1 VVLPW
6 YHCGTKVVPFLSASP
21 TETEGVAVSKQIH
34 DEEGDRRKQVKF
46 RVDKSKCDA
55 LDEVADEL
63 DTSRAQLLR
72 GAVDDLLDEHADATR
87 DTGGEYWPERED
99 LTELYRSCLR
109 HANKKL
115 ILNLRVKGGMVAE
128 DTRYNRND
136 LVGALRPLEKRGYVR
151 VQCSGV
157 FGRNLN
163 SEVAVRVK
171 PKCADPKQWKYRKVE
186 DENSQRQATGA
197 D

>member
-1 VVLPW
+1 M
-6 YHCGTKVVPFLSASP
+6 
-21 TETEGVAVSKQIH
+21 SKQIH
-34 DEEGDRRKQVKF
+34 EEGDRRKQVKF
-46 RVDKSKCDA
+46 RVDESKCDA

-63 DTSRAQLLR
+63 DISRARLLR
-72 GAVDDLLDEHADATR
+72 DAVDDILDEHGDATR
-87 DTGGEYWPERED
+87 DVGGEYWPDRED
-99 LTELYRSCLR
+99 LTELYRACLR

-151 VQCSGV
+151 IQCSGV

-186 DENSQRQATGA
+186 DEKGQRQATGA